1 MRSLLLV
8 DDSPISRKILRKL
21 LPSEGYEIREA
32 SSGLECLAEHHRQPA
47 DLIFLDL
54 TMPGMDGFETLARLK
69 ALDPKV
75 KVVVVTAD
83 IQTTS
88 QSRCLELGALQVI
101 CKPPKAEVLGQ
112 ALERL
117 DP

>member
-1 MRSLLLV
+1 MPSLLIV

-21 LPSEGYEIREA
+21 LPPGSYDIREA
-32 SSGLECLAEHHRQPA
+32 GGGEDCLRQHQECPA

-69 ALDPKV
+69 QADSQV

-83 IQTTS
+83 VQTRS
-88 QSRCLELGALQVI
+88 QNRVLELGAVQVLA
-101 CKPPKAEVLGQ
+101 KPPKADLV
-112 ALERL
+112 ADIIKRYC
-117 DP
+117 P